1 MVLVAQKW
9 NKISKYL
16 QVRTKSKTPRNGKMY
31 KDKWNSIN
39 GDYKKIFNY
48 HKGTGHNTS
57 YWDLSLEDQDKFHL
71 PRQFNENCYNT
82 IEIF

>member
-1 MVLVAQKW
+1 
-9 NKISKYL
+9 
-16 QVRTKSKTPRNGKMY
+16 MY